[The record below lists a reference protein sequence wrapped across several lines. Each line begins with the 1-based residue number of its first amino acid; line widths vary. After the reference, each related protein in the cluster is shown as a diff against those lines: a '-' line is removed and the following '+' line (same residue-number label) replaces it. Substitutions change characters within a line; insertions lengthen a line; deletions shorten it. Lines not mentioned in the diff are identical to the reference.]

1 MSAEKKEDKT
11 IPQIIEEV
19 KCAICDNYCKY
30 PFEIADEELLRVICD
45 KCPLNKLEDEYGKQ
59 QKTN

>member
-1 MSAEKKEDKT
+1 MKKEQNEQQT
-11 IPQIIEEV
+11 IAQIIEEV
-19 KCAICDNYCKY
+19 CEEICDKYCKY